1 MVRQIKRKWR
11 RFYRTHREG
20 CELVGDFIGALYHRS
35 YVRRSLMGNVIL
47 GLLLVGYIV
56 VTIVN
61 LVIEVK
67 RDKETRP
74 LRIRESRSQMYLA
87 FELARFNKNIEKAR
101 EEAEK

>member
-1 MVRQIKRKWR
+1 
-11 RFYRTHREG
+11 
-20 CELVGDFIGALYHRS
+20 
-35 YVRRSLMGNVIL
+35 MGNIIL

-74 LRIRESRSQMYLA
+74 LRIRESRSQVYLA

>member
-1 MVRQIKRKWR
+1 
-11 RFYRTHREG
+11 
-20 CELVGDFIGALYHRS
+20 
-35 YVRRSLMGNVIL
+35 MGNVIL

>member
-1 MVRQIKRKWR
+1 
-11 RFYRTHREG
+11 
-20 CELVGDFIGALYHRS
+20 
-35 YVRRSLMGNVIL
+35 MGTVIL
-47 GLLLVGYIV
+47 GFLLVGYIV

>member
-1 MVRQIKRKWR
+1 
-11 RFYRTHREG
+11 
-20 CELVGDFIGALYHRS
+20 
-35 YVRRSLMGNVIL
+35 MGNVIL
-47 GLLLVGYIV
+47 GLLLVDYIV

>member
-1 MVRQIKRKWR
+1 
-11 RFYRTHREG
+11 
-20 CELVGDFIGALYHRS
+20 
-35 YVRRSLMGNVIL
+35 MGNVIL
-47 GLLLVGYIV
+47 ELLLVGYIV

-74 LRIRESRSQMYLA
+74 LRIRESRSKMYLA

>member
-1 MVRQIKRKWR
+1 
-11 RFYRTHREG
+11 
-20 CELVGDFIGALYHRS
+20 
-35 YVRRSLMGNVIL
+35 MGNIIL
-47 GLLLVGYIV
+47 GLLLVGYIM

>member
-20 CELVGDFIGALYHRS
+20 CELVGDFVGALSIFVFLFELYIIG
-35 YVRRSLMGNVIL
+35 V
-47 GLLLVGYIV
+47 LLVGYIV

>member
-1 MVRQIKRKWR
+1 
-11 RFYRTHREG
+11 
-20 CELVGDFIGALYHRS
+20 
-35 YVRRSLMGNVIL
+35 MGNTIL

>member
-1 MVRQIKRKWR
+1 
-11 RFYRTHREG
+11 
-20 CELVGDFIGALYHRS
+20 
-35 YVRRSLMGNVIL
+35 MGNVIL

-56 VTIVN
+56 VTILN

>member
-1 MVRQIKRKWR
+1 M
-11 RFYRTHREG
+11 E
-20 CELVGDFIGALYHRS
+20 
-35 YVRRSLMGNVIL
+35 NVIL

-56 VTIVN
+56 VIIVN

>member
-1 MVRQIKRKWR
+1 
-11 RFYRTHREG
+11 
-20 CELVGDFIGALYHRS
+20 
-35 YVRRSLMGNVIL
+35 MGNVIL
-47 GLLLVGYIV
+47 GLLIVGYIV

>member
-1 MVRQIKRKWR
+1 
-11 RFYRTHREG
+11 
-20 CELVGDFIGALYHRS
+20 
-35 YVRRSLMGNVIL
+35 MGNVIL
-47 GLLLVGYIV
+47 GLLLVGYTV

-61 LVIEVK
+61 LVTEVK

>member
-1 MVRQIKRKWR
+1 
-11 RFYRTHREG
+11 
-20 CELVGDFIGALYHRS
+20 
-35 YVRRSLMGNVIL
+35 MGNVIL

-101 EEAEK
+101 EEAESNGIKELNSSSTRKKCRERIL

>member
-1 MVRQIKRKWR
+1 
-11 RFYRTHREG
+11 
-20 CELVGDFIGALYHRS
+20 
-35 YVRRSLMGNVIL
+35 MGNVIL
-47 GLLLVGYIV
+47 RLLLIGYIV

>member
-1 MVRQIKRKWR
+1 M
-11 RFYRTHREG
+11 
-20 CELVGDFIGALYHRS
+20 
-35 YVRRSLMGNVIL
+35 SLMGNVIL
-47 GLLLVGYIV
+47 ELLLVGYIV

>member
-1 MVRQIKRKWR
+1 
-11 RFYRTHREG
+11 
-20 CELVGDFIGALYHRS
+20 
-35 YVRRSLMGNVIL
+35 MGNVIL
-47 GLLLVGYIV
+47 ELLLVGYIV

-67 RDKETRP
+67 RDKETRS

>member
-1 MVRQIKRKWR
+1 
-11 RFYRTHREG
+11 
-20 CELVGDFIGALYHRS
+20 
-35 YVRRSLMGNVIL
+35 MGNVIL

-61 LVIEVK
+61 LVIEAK
-67 RDKETRP
+67 RDKENRP

-101 EEAEK
+101 EEAET

>member
-1 MVRQIKRKWR
+1 
-11 RFYRTHREG
+11 
-20 CELVGDFIGALYHRS
+20 
-35 YVRRSLMGNVIL
+35 MGNVIL

-101 EEAEK
+101 EEAER

>member
-1 MVRQIKRKWR
+1 
-11 RFYRTHREG
+11 
-20 CELVGDFIGALYHRS
+20 
-35 YVRRSLMGNVIL
+35 MGNVIL
-47 GLLLVGYIV
+47 GLLLVGYIM

>member
-1 MVRQIKRKWR
+1 
-11 RFYRTHREG
+11 
-20 CELVGDFIGALYHRS
+20 
-35 YVRRSLMGNVIL
+35 MGNVIL

-61 LVIEVK
+61 PVIEVK
-67 RDKETRP
+67 RDKEPRP

>member
-1 MVRQIKRKWR
+1 
-11 RFYRTHREG
+11 
-20 CELVGDFIGALYHRS
+20 
-35 YVRRSLMGNVIL
+35 MGNVIL

-61 LVIEVK
+61 LVIEAK
-67 RDKETRP
+67 RDKENRP

-101 EEAEK
+101 GEAKSNGIKELNSSSTG

>member
-1 MVRQIKRKWR
+1 
-11 RFYRTHREG
+11 
-20 CELVGDFIGALYHRS
+20 
-35 YVRRSLMGNVIL
+35 MGNIIL

-56 VTIVN
+56 VTVVN

-74 LRIRESRSQMYLA
+74 LRIRDSRSQMYLA

>member
-1 MVRQIKRKWR
+1 
-11 RFYRTHREG
+11 
-20 CELVGDFIGALYHRS
+20 
-35 YVRRSLMGNVIL
+35 MGNVIL

-61 LVIEVK
+61 PVIEVK

>member
-1 MVRQIKRKWR
+1 
-11 RFYRTHREG
+11 
-20 CELVGDFIGALYHRS
+20 
-35 YVRRSLMGNVIL
+35 MGNVIL

-101 EEAEK
+101 EEAERKSNGIKELNSSSTRKKCRERIL

>member
-1 MVRQIKRKWR
+1 M
-11 RFYRTHREG
+11 
-20 CELVGDFIGALYHRS
+20 
-35 YVRRSLMGNVIL
+35 SLMGNVIL
-47 GLLLVGYIV
+47 GILLVGYIV

>member
-1 MVRQIKRKWR
+1 
-11 RFYRTHREG
+11 
-20 CELVGDFIGALYHRS
+20 
-35 YVRRSLMGNVIL
+35 MGNIIL

-87 FELARFNKNIEKAR
+87 SELARFNKNIEKAR

>member
-1 MVRQIKRKWR
+1 
-11 RFYRTHREG
+11 
-20 CELVGDFIGALYHRS
+20 
-35 YVRRSLMGNVIL
+35 MGNIIL

-56 VTIVN
+56 VTVVN

-87 FELARFNKNIEKAR
+87 FELARFNENIEKAR

>member
-1 MVRQIKRKWR
+1 
-11 RFYRTHREG
+11 
-20 CELVGDFIGALYHRS
+20 
-35 YVRRSLMGNVIL
+35 MGNIIL

-74 LRIRESRSQMYLA
+74 LRIRESRSQMYLD
-87 FELARFNKNIEKAR
+87 FELSRFNKNIEKAR

>member
-1 MVRQIKRKWR
+1 
-11 RFYRTHREG
+11 
-20 CELVGDFIGALYHRS
+20 
-35 YVRRSLMGNVIL
+35 MGNVIL

-61 LVIEVK
+61 LVIDVK

>member
-1 MVRQIKRKWR
+1 
-11 RFYRTHREG
+11 
-20 CELVGDFIGALYHRS
+20 
-35 YVRRSLMGNVIL
+35 MGNVIV
-47 GLLLVGYIV
+47 GLLLIGYIV

>member
-1 MVRQIKRKWR
+1 
-11 RFYRTHREG
+11 
-20 CELVGDFIGALYHRS
+20 
-35 YVRRSLMGNVIL
+35 MGNIIL

-87 FELARFNKNIEKAR
+87 FELAKFNKNIEKAR

>member
-1 MVRQIKRKWR
+1 
-11 RFYRTHREG
+11 
-20 CELVGDFIGALYHRS
+20 
-35 YVRRSLMGNVIL
+35 MGNIIL
-47 GLLLVGYIV
+47 DLLLVGYIV

>member
-1 MVRQIKRKWR
+1 
-11 RFYRTHREG
+11 
-20 CELVGDFIGALYHRS
+20 
-35 YVRRSLMGNVIL
+35 MGNVIL

-74 LRIRESRSQMYLA
+74 IRIRESRSQMYLA

>member
-1 MVRQIKRKWR
+1 
-11 RFYRTHREG
+11 
-20 CELVGDFIGALYHRS
+20 
-35 YVRRSLMGNVIL
+35 MGNIIL

-87 FELARFNKNIEKAR
+87 FELARFNKNIEKAK

>member
-1 MVRQIKRKWR
+1 
-11 RFYRTHREG
+11 
-20 CELVGDFIGALYHRS
+20 
-35 YVRRSLMGNVIL
+35 MGNVIL

-74 LRIRESRSQMYLA
+74 LRIRKSRSQMYLA